1 MNTKKT
7 YYYLTPFMMAILI
20 FSSNFLDTELF
31 HFGGLNF
38 AVWFVLSLFC
48 FSCGWLMDKTL
59 GWKSGGKALFA
70 LTVAA
75 SLLSVGVISF
85 FSDYFGSSQLLAE
98 NLILYSLRNVTLGCM
113 GFFGMTL
120 AELMIVQS
128 DIRSQ
133 NFKIDAYEKIIENAH
148 REAEMEVK
156 EAKLKAGQ
164 IIADAEAKAKK
175 MLENKERIEKDLKE
189 FIQTEKELLKRYE
202 D

>member
-1 MNTKKT
+1 MT
-7 YYYLTPFMMAILI
+7 AILI

-48 FSCGWLMDKTL
+48 FACGWLMDKTL

-70 LTVAA
+70 LTTAS

-85 FSDYFGSSQLLAE
+85 FSDYFGTSQLLAE

-120 AELMIVQS
+120 AELMMVQS

-164 IIADAEAKAKK
+164 IIADAEVKAKK

-202 D
+202 E